1 MCVAWWYTYLE
12 YIWPCATLNTVVY
25 TAAKNCGR
33 MLCVRL
39 FKFDAQFIV
48 KWFQNSMREGGHFS
62 LFTET
67 IYHSSRV
74 QKALEFEILR
84 VHKGK
89 SYTKT
94 HGIDIFE
101 CALMREHT
109 VDRNI
114 TKFTPDHLRVKI
126 CGHNK
131 R

>member
-1 MCVAWWYTYLE
+1 MHSLSSS
-12 YIWPCATLNTVVY
+12 
-25 TAAKNCGR
+25 G
-33 MLCVRL
+33 
-39 FKFDAQFIV
+39 FK
-48 KWFQNSMREGGHFS
+48 NSMRAEGHFS

-109 VDRNI
+109 VYRTLQNLPQTTLELEYVVIIKD
-114 TKFTPDHLRVKI
+114 KS
-126 CGHNK
+126 
-131 R
+131 